1 MILKTIKINFTD
13 FWGGFDKTD
22 NYFYNLLKQNFN
34 IVSTAIRLKS
44 RYKNF

>member
-34 IVSTAIRLKS
+34 IEISDNPDFLFYSV
-44 RYKNF
+44 F